1 MQKELG
7 TIVITKSISAQW
19 HRGTDYFLNRSFITM
34 NLTQVLARATFVVG
48 DKRQGMDSARNYSL
62 SVL

>member
-1 MQKELG
+1 
-7 TIVITKSISAQW
+7 
-19 HRGTDYFLNRSFITM
+19 M

-62 SVL
+62 SVLKWSLTSGVKKVAYVHDFRVTL